1 MRQQQREFDSSAE
14 AAGAPVECS
23 EPSYTPRVLRRT
35 DRALFGTVTTP
46 DGIEYAQEWAPNG
59 HARGLMERRG
69 PSPRDLVMVPLDWVE
84 GKPVYHGDVVYQGRR
99 KIAVNASQSEAVTGR
114 VPPWAGATLAPHEP
128 QNDISHP
135 IIGGQRFGKTLA
147 MAGGGGG
154 GGMTDEIGRVVG
166 RGNGGV
172 IHCGGSSAS
181 AARANEE
188 IAAIAAS
195 LARAEPQPVVQTNM
209 TPEQAG
215 AAYIQCAGSQ
225 RPHGPNESLVRF
237 ASAAIA
243 RAIADGQVVPANHPN
258 LPRIRIYAD
267 EGPAV
272 PNPIVE
278 PATPEWRASLD
289 KILAA
294 INAVQEA
301 APRIMLEQVAAHMQ
315 QECVMQ
321 LLEQGEAL
329 GWMGRDKAADI
340 VRRIDINPVV
350 DKVMGV
356 NREL

>member
-114 VPPWAGATLAPHEP
+114 VPPWAGATLASAEP
-128 QNDISHP
+128 Q
-135 IIGGQRFGKTLA
+135 Q
-147 MAGGGGG
+147 
-154 GGMTDEIGRVVG
+154 EQ
-166 RGNGGV
+166 
-172 IHCGGSSAS
+172 
-181 AARANEE
+181 AAK
-188 IAAIAAS
+188 
-195 LARAEPQPVVQTNM
+195 PQPVVQTNM
-209 TPEQAG
+209 SGDELWKLYEPVPDT
-215 AAYIQCAGSQ
+215 
-225 RPHGPNESLVRF
+225 ESLRF
-237 ASAAIA
+237 FANTAIA
-243 RAIADGQVVPANHPN
+243 RAIADGQVVPT
-258 LPRIRIYAD
+258 
-267 EGPAV
+267 PA
-272 PNPIVE
+272 E
-278 PATPEWRASLD
+278 PGCTQRL
-289 KILAA
+289 KQLVAA
-294 INAVQEA
+294 INAVSDHS
-301 APRIMLEQVAAHMQ
+301 PRIRLEQVAAHMQ